1 MMNDT
6 LRKQIR
12 DWCVSRADEHLR
24 LLCEI
29 AAIPSPSHHEERRVK
44 YILERLRAHGWMDA
58 CTDEAKNVL
67 LPISCEGR
75 DDITVLA
82 AHTDVVFPD
91 TESLPVRIDEDR
103 IYAPGIGDDTANAAA
118 LLLYTDFLREHPP
131 IVPLL
136 LAWNSCEEGLGN
148 LKGSRAICDAYVGR
162 IRAFISF
169 DGQYSSLVCRAVGSE
184 RWRVGAYTSGGH
196 SYAAFGETNAIAEM
210 AELIAGLYR
219 QEVPFSEGRKTTFN
233 VGTINGGTSVNSI
246 AQDAE
251 ITYEYRSDDRGALE
265 EMRGRFL
272 SMMEERK
279 SGKTR
284 WTVEM
289 IGERP
294 CGEAADAEAEQRL
307 LDRCA
312 RAVEAVTGTA
322 PGLRASSTDCN
333 ISFSR
338 GIPSTA
344 FGLYLGAHS
353 HTREE
358 YVERNSLP
366 VGLEIGLTLLA
377 DLAGISGMLP

>member
-1 MMNDT
+1 MMNPT
-6 LRKQIR
+6 LQKQIR
-12 DWCVSRADEHLR
+12 AWCASHADEQLR

-29 AAIPSPSHHEERRVK
+29 AAIPSPSHHEERRAE
-44 YILERLRAHGWMDA
+44 YILARLRSHGWA
-58 CTDEAKNVL
+58 EAFTDDAKNVL

-91 TESLPVRIDEDR
+91 TEPLPVRVEEDR

-118 LLLYTDFLREHPP
+118 LLLYADFLRGHPP
-131 IVPLL
+131 AVPLL

-148 LKGSRAICDAYVGR
+148 LKGSRAICDAYAGR

-184 RWRVGAYTSGGH
+184 RWRVGAYTKGGH

-210 AELIAGLYR
+210 AGLIAGLYR
-219 QEVPFSEGRKTTFN
+219 QEVPVIEGRKTTYN
-233 VGTINGGTSVNSI
+233 VGTIRGGTSVNSI

-251 ITYEYRSDDRGALE
+251 ITYEYRSDDRGALAD
-265 EMRGRFL
+265 MRGRFL
-272 SMMEERK
+272 AMMEERK
-279 SGKTR
+279 GGATR
-284 WTVEM
+284 WTAEM

-312 RAVEAVTGTA
+312 RAVGAVTGTA

-333 ISFSR
+333 IPFSR
-338 GIPSTA
+338 GIPATA
-344 FGLYLGAHS
+344 FGLYLGARS

-358 YVERNSLP
+358 YVERNSLQP
-366 VGLEIGLTLLA
+366 GLEIGLTLLA
-377 DLAGISGMLP
+377 DLAGISGWLP